1 MKTVSYRM
9 VFSHQEKLN
18 KRIFGCEEDS
28 KRMEVEDLIM
38 NGYMIYFISER
49 IRSPVDLFFFFFLR
63 PSRLS
68 ISISL
73 AINIS
78 LSREPLFALKEIS

>member
-9 VFSHQEKLN
+9 EFSHQEKLN

-49 IRSPVDLFFFFFLR
+49 IRSPVDLVFFFFFLS
-63 PSRLS
+63 PSFLS
-68 ISISL
+68 FHFD
-73 AINIS
+73 
-78 LSREPLFALKEIS
+78 FARDQYFSE

>member
-9 VFSHQEKLN
+9 EFSHQEKLN

-49 IRSPVDLFFFFFLR
+49 IRSPVDLVFFFFFLVL
-63 PSRLS
+63 PSCLS

-73 AINIS
+73 AINTS
-78 LSREPLFALKEIS
+78 LSRDHFLP